1 MLKKREIV
9 FLENKMIGQFA
20 DRLVAKT
27 ICKDFGSDGKINHV
41 LKGVS
46 VEFCKGM
53 SYAVKG
59 VSGSGKSTLM
69 HILGG
74 LDSPSSG
81 VVTFNEKDIY
91 KLKQSE
97 KEKFLNH
104 TMGFVFQFHYL
115 IKELTVL
122 ENIMLV
128 GLVKGESNKKCRVRA
143 FDLLQSMGLTGKED
157 SYPGELSGGEQQRV
171 SIARAIFNKP
181 SFLLADEPTGNL
193 DSDNAKNV
201 VDLILRAKEEWG
213 MGVIICS
220 HDPDV
225 YNRME
230 FVYTLHDG
238 LLIK

>member
-1 MLKKREIV
+1 
-9 FLENKMIGQFA
+9 MIGQFA
-20 DRLVAKT
+20 DRL
-27 ICKDFGSDGKINHV
+27 ISSNIYKDFGNDDKISHV

-46 VEFCKGM
+46 VEFCKGTA
-53 SYAVKG
+53 YAIKG
-59 VSGSGKSTLM
+59 VSGSGKSTFM

-74 LDSPSSG
+74 LDFPSGGS
-81 VVTFNEKDIY
+81 VTFNGKDIY
-91 KLKQSE
+91 KLKQTE
-97 KEKFLNH
+97 KEKFLNQ

-128 GLVKGESNKKCRVRA
+128 GLVKGECNKKCRIRA
-143 FDLLQSMGLTGKED
+143 FELLESMGLNGKEN
-157 SYPGELSGGEQQRV
+157 SYPGQLSGGEQQRV

-225 YNRME
+225 YTRME
-230 FVYTLHDG
+230 VVYTLHDG
-238 LLIK
+238 LLVK

>member
-1 MLKKREIV
+1 
-9 FLENKMIGQFA
+9 MIGQFA
-20 DRLVAKT
+20 DRLISNNIYKNFGE
-27 ICKDFGSDGKINHV
+27 KDKISHV

-46 VEFCKGM
+46 AEFCKGTT
-53 SYAVKG
+53 YAIKG
-59 VSGSGKSTLM
+59 VSGSGKSTFM

-74 LDSPSSG
+74 LDQPSEG
-81 VVTFNEKDIY
+81 TVVFNGKDIY

-97 KEKFLNH
+97 KEKFLNK

-128 GLVKGESNKKCRVRA
+128 GLVKGETNTKCRARA
-143 FDLLQSMGLTGKED
+143 FELLQNMGLSGKEN
-157 SYPGELSGGEQQRV
+157 SYPGQLSGGEQQRV
-171 SIARAIFNKP
+171 SISRAIFNKP
-181 SFLLADEPTGNL
+181 TFLLADEPTGNL

-201 VDLILRAKEEWG
+201 VNLILRAKDEWG

-225 YNRME
+225 YTKMDI
-230 FVYTLHDG
+230 VYTLHDG
-238 LLIK
+238 LLVK

>member
-1 MLKKREIV
+1 
-9 FLENKMIGQFA
+9 MIGQIA
-20 DRLVAKT
+20 DRL
-27 ICKDFGSDGKINHV
+27 ISSNIYKDFGHDDKITHV

-53 SYAVKG
+53 AYAVKG
-59 VSGSGKSTLM
+59 VSGSGKSTFM

-74 LDSPSSG
+74 LDAPSDG
-81 VVTFNEKDIY
+81 KVTFNGKDIY

-97 KEKFLNH
+97 KEKFLNQ

-128 GLVKGESNKKCRVRA
+128 GLVKGECNKKCRTRA
-143 FDLLQSMGLTGKED
+143 FELLQSMGLTGKEN
-157 SYPGELSGGEQQRV
+157 SYPGQLSGGEQQRV

-230 FVYTLHDG
+230 IVYTLHDG
-238 LLIK
+238 LLVK

>member
-1 MLKKREIV
+1 ML
-9 FLENKMIGQFA
+9 GQFS
-20 DRLVAKT
+20 DRLIATNV
-27 ICKDFGSDGKINHV
+27 CKDFGSDEKLSHV
-41 LKGVS
+41 LKGIS
-46 VEFCKGM
+46 VDFCKGI
-53 SYAVKG
+53 SYAIKG

-74 LDSPSSG
+74 LDAPTSG
-81 VVTFNEKDIY
+81 LVTFDTKDIY

-97 KEKFLNH
+97 KEKFLSH

-128 GLVKGESNKKCRVRA
+128 GLVKGERSKKCRVRA
-143 FDLLQSMGLTGKED
+143 FELLQIMGLMGKENN
-157 SYPGELSGGEQQRV
+157 YPGELSGGEQQRV
-171 SIARAIFNKP
+171 SIARAIFNRP
-181 SFLLADEPTGNL
+181 LFLLADEPTGNL

-201 VDLILRAKEEWG
+201 VDLMLRAKEEWG

-230 FVYTLHDG
+230 VVYTLHDG
-238 LLIK
+238 LLVK

>member
-1 MLKKREIV
+1 
-9 FLENKMIGQFA
+9 MIGQFT
-20 DRLVAKT
+20 DRL
-27 ICKDFGSDGKINHV
+27 ISSNIYKDFGKDDKISHV

-46 VEFCKGM
+46 VEFRKGM
-53 SYAVKG
+53 AYAIKG
-59 VSGSGKSTLM
+59 VSGSGKSTFM

-74 LDSPSSG
+74 LDAPSG
-81 VVTFNEKDIY
+81 GTVTFNEKDIY

-97 KEKFLNH
+97 KEKFLNR

-115 IKELTVL
+115 IKELSVL

-128 GLVKGESNKKCRVRA
+128 GLVKGENNTKCRARA
-143 FDLLQSMGLTGKED
+143 FELLQNMGLTGKEN

-201 VDLILRAKEEWG
+201 VDLILKAREEWG

-225 YNRME
+225 YTRME
-230 FVYTLHDG
+230 VVYTLHDG
-238 LLIK
+238 LLVK

>member
-1 MLKKREIV
+1 
-9 FLENKMIGQFA
+9 MIGQFA
-20 DRLVAKT
+20 DRLIASN
-27 ICKDFGSDGKINHV
+27 IYKDFGTGDKVSHV

-46 VEFCKGM
+46 IELCKGM
-53 SYAVKG
+53 AYAVKG
-59 VSGSGKSTLM
+59 VSGSGKSTFM

-74 LDSPSSG
+74 LDVPSSG
-81 VVTFNEKDIY
+81 TVSFNGKDIY

-97 KEKFLNH
+97 KENFLNH

-128 GLVKGESNKKCRVRA
+128 GLVKGDPKKKCRARA
-143 FDLLQSMGLTGKED
+143 FELLDIMGLLGKEIN
-157 SYPGELSGGEQQRV
+157 YPGELSGGEQQRV

-181 SFLLADEPTGNL
+181 AFLLADEPTGNL

-201 VDLILRAKEEWG
+201 VDLILKANEEWG

-220 HDPDV
+220 HDSDV
-225 YNRME
+225 YTRMK
-230 FVYTLHDG
+230 VIYTLHDG
-238 LLIK
+238 LLVK